1 MLKKIIGYLLL
12 ILAVL
17 IVIGTLITIPNT
29 LEAKTTGA
37 MAGRLVGMALLFIVA
52 FLLFKVGRKL
62 ARVEKTAKNIQ
73 ETS

>member
-1 MLKKIIGYLLL
+1 MKKTPKNILGYVIIL
-12 ILAVL
+12 LAVL

-52 FLLFKVGRKL
+52 FVLFRVGRKMTKV
-62 ARVEKTAKNIQ
+62 RKTGVEV
-73 ETS
+73 